1 LNSRGMGWVAS
12 APLGWEGNFITYGTQ
27 EFCTAD
33 KELEIAQIL
42 TDQYNMNILAATSYK
57 ARSAR
62 ELAFMFDIP
71 LASCYRKLRELSA
84 ANLVEQDG
92 SELTADGKRY
102 KVYRSKIGSVTLVY
116 EKGML
121 HMKLDLNHRSTPLE
135 ITQNMAT
142 PKPREIL

>member
-1 LNSRGMGWVAS
+1 
-12 APLGWEGNFITYGTQ
+12 
-27 EFCTAD
+27 
-33 KELEIAQIL
+33 
-42 TDQYNMNILAATSYK
+42 MNILAATSYK

-102 KVYRSKIGSVTLVY
+102 KVYKSKIGSVTLVY

-121 HMKLDLNHRSTPLE
+121 HLKLDLNHRSTPLE